1 MAATKHMPTAA
12 KIVSAVCLGILG
24 WVASEQVVP
33 LMPEDTDFG
42 YFFVVNLGLGLVVG
56 WVVLGPRVGRGYY
69 ESFMAG
75 LTGMAALVFWALFFQ
90 SLNEMLK
97 QAFQRHYEGPVE
109 AVVDI
114 FNIAVDFGLK
124 LIDVNLISVLVIGG
138 LIAGFWGEWA
148 SRRWS

>member
-1 MAATKHMPTAA
+1 MPATKHMPTAA
-12 KIVSAVCLGILG
+12 KIVSAICLGTLG
-24 WVASEQVVP
+24 WIASENVVP
-33 LMPEDTDFG
+33 LMPDDTDFG

-56 WVVLGPRVGRGYY
+56 WVVLGTRVGNGYY

-75 LTGMAALVFWALFFQ
+75 LTGVAALVFWALFFQ
-90 SLNEMLK
+90 SSNEMLK
-97 QAFQRHYEGPVE
+97 QALRRHYDGPVE

-114 FNIAVDFGLK
+114 FYIALDFGTK

-138 LIAGFWGEWA
+138 LIAGLCGEWA